1 MLKSRDLWHF
11 ARPALARQYLR
22 EFAVGLVA
30 ARALFARRRMGKS
43 EFLEMDLMPE
53 ARRQGYLTAYLN
65 LWQARSSPTQALAAA
80 LGSALRPK
88 GLKKLL
94 KLLKSVKSV
103 KASAGFKGI
112 TEGRIEAEWAGLDR
126 KQAAPLLVSIL
137 EELPQDS
144 PTLLILDEAQVL
156 AQKEHHELAFA
167 LRANLDSR
175 KNSIK
180 VVFAGSSEAT
190 LRQMFGRARE
200 PFYNWAPLVPFPL
213 LGEDFVL
220 ALTEIVNGLSRYPL
234 KAKEALEAFERL
246 QRTPEFFRRYLNRYL
261 AYASEGS
268 RAALDDTL
276 AHVYHAEEY
285 AQQWQLLAPLDREM
299 LLLLAGGTADLFS
312 ETARRAL
319 ARSLAER
326 QPVSNSAVQKALG
339 RLQSLDVLVRI
350 ERGHYD
356 FQDEVFGEWIR
367 RRTEN

>member
-1 MLKSRDLWHF
+1 MQKSRDLWHF
-11 ARPALARQYLR
+11 ARPQLARQYLR

-53 ARRQGYLTAYLN
+53 ARRQGYLTVYLN
-65 LWQARSSPTQALAAA
+65 LWQARSAPTQALAAA
-80 LGSALRPK
+80 LGSALEPK

-126 KQAAPLLVSIL
+126 KDAAPLLVNIL
-137 EELPQDS
+137 DELPQDA

-156 AQKEHHELAFA
+156 AQKEHHELAYA

-200 PFYNWAPLVPFPL
+200 
-213 LGEDFVL
+213 
-220 ALTEIVNGLSRYPL
+220 
-234 KAKEALEAFERL
+234 
-246 QRTPEFFRRYLNRYL
+246 
-261 AYASEGS
+261 
-268 RAALDDTL
+268 
-276 AHVYHAEEY
+276 
-285 AQQWQLLAPLDREM
+285 
-299 LLLLAGGTADLFS
+299 
-312 ETARRAL
+312 
-319 ARSLAER
+319 
-326 QPVSNSAVQKALG
+326 
-339 RLQSLDVLVRI
+339 
-350 ERGHYD
+350 
-356 FQDEVFGEWIR
+356 
-367 RRTEN
+367 